1 MGDKEMKA
9 KDIAKA
15 ILEKMND
22 KEAKIL
28 VIPEENKYLE
38 KLKEINNISLYTE
51 FTAIDD
57 DTFSAA
63 KLKW

>member
-1 MGDKEMKA
+1 MKA

-15 ILEKMND
+15 ILEIMND
-22 KEAKIL
+22 KTSKIL
-28 VIPEENKYLE
+28 SLPEENFYLE
-38 KLKEINNISLYTE
+38 KLKEVNNFSLYTD
-51 FTAIDD
+51 FKAIED